1 MKKIFCLLF
10 ISCSAI
16 AQQKDLIDT
25 ALQPFWKGKVMYNE
39 SVLMISKDGKPA
51 EASLLFKPKKII
63 SVQNSGL
70 NIEYK
75 KNIDWKY
82 KNGKL
87 TLLPGSKA
95 VFMNYAELYP
105 DSTKKSF
112 PAKNGGRVLH
122 QEGIFFHEHQ
132 LAVTY
137 KHAKHKW
144 KGPIPVFKENDLPK
158 TLDKL
163 QNKKPVR
170 LLLFGDSIAEGYNAS
185 GKFNKAP
192 NLPDWGELINEKLK
206 RFYDT
211 PITFINTA
219 IAGKDSKW
227 GRETVQQN
235 VIAHQP
241 DLVIIAFGMNDGTG
255 KVSPQQFKA
264 NIQGII
270 QKIKGNNGN
279 AEFILIAPMLPNPES
294 FFTGTQPEFKAV
306 LDELIAKGIVV
317 VDMTET
323 HRELL
328 KYKSY
333 QDMTGNNINHPNDF
347 LMRWYAQEILGLLV
361 P

>member
-1 MKKIFCLLF
+1 ML
-10 ISCSAI
+10 ISYSAI

-51 EASLLFKPKKII
+51 EAPLLFKPKRILFVK
-63 SVQNSGL
+63 NSGL
-70 NIEYK
+70 DIEYK
-75 KNIDWKY
+75 KDIDWEFKD
-82 KNGKL
+82 GKL
-87 TLLPGSKA
+87 RLLPGSKA
-95 VFMNYAELYP
+95 VFMTYEALCP

-137 KHAKHKW
+137 KHAKNKW
-144 KGPIPVFKENDLPK
+144 KGLVPVFREGDLPQ

-185 GKFNKAP
+185 GKFDKNP
-192 NLPDWGELINEKLK
+192 NLPDWGTLIAEKLK
-206 RFYDT
+206 RYYGA

-235 VIAHQP
+235 VTAHQP

-255 KVSPQQFKA
+255 KVPPQQFKT
-264 NIQGII
+264 NIQEII
-270 QKIKGNNGN
+270 LKVKENNNN
-279 AEFILIAPMLPNPES
+279 AEFILVAPMLPNPES
-294 FFTGTQPEFKAV
+294 FFTGTQPEFKSV
-306 LDELIAKGIVV
+306 LDELATKGIVV
-317 VDMTET
+317 VDMTEV

-328 KYKSY
+328 KNKSY

-347 LMRWYAQEILGLLV
+347 LMRWYAQEILGVLI